1 MFLGRDL
8 MSRSDISESIS
19 QQIDAQVRQMVKR
32 CYEETVDIVAANR
45 EARDRLVELL
55 IEKETLDGGEF
66 AAVVAE
72 FTQVPDKDRTVVTL
86 D

>member
-1 MFLGRDL
+1 
-8 MSRSDISESIS
+8 MSRNDISESIS

-45 EARDRLVELL
+45 EAMDRLVELL
-55 IEKETLDGGEF
+55 IEKETMDGGEF

-72 FTQVPDKDRTVVTL
+72 FTQVPAKDRTVVTL

>member
-1 MFLGRDL
+1 

-19 QQIDAQVRQMVKR
+19 QQIDEQVRRMVKR
-32 CYEETVDIVAANR
+32 CYEETVSLVAANR
-45 EARDRLVELL
+45 EAIDRLVEML
-55 IEKETLDGGEF
+55 IEKETMDGAEF

-72 FTQVPDKDRTVVTL
+72 FTQVPDKGRTVVTL